1 MIQNAINGNTGG
13 MGIYRN
19 NVLTAVDVADIAA
32 YLGNPNVTAGP
43 IASASPTSLAFGSV
57 AVGSS
62 SAAQTVT
69 LRNTGTAALSI
80 TAIAASNASFVVSGP
95 SCAARRSGTPSIS
108 AGSPS
113 IIGSGCF

>member
-1 MIQNAINGNTGG
+1 MIQNGINGNTGG

-43 IASASPTSLAFGSV
+43 IASASPAALAFGSV
-57 AVGSS
+57 AVGS

-113 IIGSGCF
+113 IISSGCF